1 MSIFTTLKLNIMHK
15 IIFSLLIINISLFS
29 SAQNVGIGTTAPNA
43 SAQLDVTSTN
53 SGFLPPRMTYVQ
65 RNAIVNPAAGLIVY
79 CTDCSGGAGEMNYFN
94 GNIWM
99 NMTIATASNI
109 VANLSVSICNQIWST
124 QNLNV
129 STYEDGTP
137 IPKVEATST
146 WASLTTG
153 AYCYYN
159 NDSATYA
166 AVYGKLYNWYA
177 VAGIYDAASLNN
189 LFLRKKLAPAGW
201 HIPTDSEWNK
211 LAKCIDPA
219 ADTACIF
226 CVQSSIAGGMMKEA
240 GLTHW
245 SNPNFGA
252 TNSRG
257 FAGLPGG
264 YRFYGGTFDYVG
276 DFGYW
281 WSSTETNTA
290 ETYARYLYY
299 DYSGVVRFSGYK
311 ASGFSVR
318 CLRD

>member
-1 MSIFTTLKLNIMHK
+1 MILSLLVLS
-15 IIFSLLIINISLFS
+15 FSLIG
-29 SAQNVGIGTTAPNA
+29 SAQNVGVGTTTPNA
-43 SAQLDVTSTN
+43 SAVLDASSTTQ
-53 SGFLPPRMTYVQ
+53 GFLPPRMTYAQ

-79 CTDCSGGAGEMNYFN
+79 CTDCNGGAGEMNYFN

-99 NMTIATASNI
+99 NMTIGSASNV

-129 STYEDGTP
+129 SSYADGTP
-137 IPKVEATST
+137 IPKVENAAA

-153 AYCYYN
+153 AYCYYL

-177 VAGIYDAASLNN
+177 VAGIYDAASLSN
-189 LFLRKKLAPAGW
+189 LLLRKKLAPAGW

-211 LAKCIDPA
+211 LATCIDPA
-219 ADTACIF
+219 ADTACIN
-226 CVQSSIAGGMMKEA
+226 CVQSSIAGGAMKEA

-245 SNPNFGA
+245 SNPNIGA

-264 YRFYGGTFDYVG
+264 LRDNDGSFFNVG
-276 DFGYW
+276 YNGFW
-281 WSSTETNTA
+281 WSSTENFT
-290 ETYARYLYY
+290 TYAWFRVLYFN
-299 DYSGVVRFSGYK
+299 YSDVFRSFNVKTF
-311 ASGFSVR
+311 GFSVR